1 MNDSLK
7 KLMIFI
13 SASLII
19 GVLILLIS
27 GGGDGEGDPEND
39 SIAVREFKLK
49 CDSLR
54 LKKWNQASF
63 KGLNSSLVAM
73 ESQEI
78 FTLTEV
84 VNIKVYLNLAYAQ
97 AIKDS
102 CKSWLSS
109 SGNVVDKQLFSE
121 MSMLSGKSECTKM
134 LSTEIQIMRAYFSAQ
149 QIPSKIRNFMQSE
162 YTIGQY
168 NNLIA
173 EINSTAKKVEIKH
186 FSSMITIAST
196 GISQLNDF
204 KNYANNF
211 EGAYTYYENNADIDA
226 EDILQQLCPDRY
238 PKTNKYLYYLQ
249 KLAIIENL
257 CNKKFNLDL

>member
-1 MNDSLK
+1 MNDSFK
-7 KLMIFI
+7 KLIVFL
-13 SASLII
+13 SASIII
-19 GVLILLIS
+19 GVLVLLIS
-27 GGGDGEGDPEND
+27 GGGDEEGDPEND
-39 SIAVREFKLK
+39 SIAVKEFKLK

-54 LKKWNQASF
+54 LKKWNQASY

-78 FTLTEV
+78 FTPADV

-97 AIKDS
+97 ALKDS
-102 CKSWLSS
+102 CKGWLSS
-109 SGNVVDKQLFSE
+109 SGNDLDKQLFSE
-121 MSMLSGKSECTKM
+121 MSMLSGKSECSKM
-134 LSTEIQIMRAYFSAQ
+134 LSSEIQIMRAYFSAQ

-211 EGAYTYYENNADIDA
+211 EGAYTYYVNRADIDA
-226 EDILQQLCPDRY
+226 VEILQQLCPDRN
-238 PKTNKYLYYLQ
+238 PKTNKYFYYLQ

-257 CNKKFNLDL
+257 CN

>member
-1 MNDSLK
+1 MNKSIK
-7 KLMIFI
+7 KLLFFVSTAI
-13 SASLII
+13 LI
-19 GVLILLIS
+19 VLLFVLFS
-27 GGGDGEGDPEND
+27 GDNDGEGGDPPD
-39 SIAVREFKLK
+39 SIAVKEFKLK

-84 VNIKVYLNLAYAQ
+84 VNIKVYLNQAYAQ
-97 AIKDS
+97 ALKDS
-102 CKSWLSS
+102 CKSWLTS
-109 SGNVVDKQLFSE
+109 SGNEGDKQLFSE

-149 QIPSKIRNFMQSE
+149 QIPSKIRNFMRSE

-173 EINSTAKKVEIKH
+173 EINSTAKKEEIKH

-196 GISQLNDF
+196 SISQLNDF

-226 EDILQQLCPDRY
+226 VEILQQLCPDRN

-257 CNKKFNLDL
+257 CN